1 MQSKMTNSMIVEN
14 DDVSESVIDGLID
27 QLGELPTDFFDV
39 TIIVT
44 VVVTPLPDEDEV
56 VRLSRPHHK

>member
-27 QLGELPTDFFDV
+27 QLGELPTDYFDV

-44 VVVTPLPDEDEV
+44 VVVTPLPAGDQDE
-56 VRLSRPHHK
+56 R

>member
-1 MQSKMTNSMIVEN
+1 MSKMTNSMIVEN

-27 QLGELPTDFFDV
+27 QLGPIPTTIFDV

-44 VVVTPLPDEDEV
+44 VVVTPLPQGDQDAEQG
-56 VRLSRPHHK
+56 S

>member
-27 QLGELPTDFFDV
+27 QLGELPTTIFDV

-44 VVVTPLPDEDEV
+44 VVVTPLPEGDQNE
-56 VRLSRPHHK
+56 R

>member
-1 MQSKMTNSMIVEN
+1 MSKMTNSMIVEN

-27 QLGELPTDFFDV
+27 QLGKLPTNYFDV

-44 VVVTPLPDEDEV
+44 VVVTPLPEGDQNE
-56 VRLSRPHHK
+56 R

>member
-1 MQSKMTNSMIVEN
+1 MQSKMTNSMIVDN

-27 QLGELPTDFFDV
+27 QLGELPTNYFDV

-44 VVVTPLPDEDEV
+44 VVVTPLPEGDQDE
-56 VRLSRPHHK
+56 R